1 MTVPRSRVLRRASVL
16 AVGAIALAACGSGG
30 DDASGSGAVA
40 TSPTTTTAATA
51 ADTAAPTPTSADDDA
66 AAAGFGQTFASGQPL
81 GDATFDG
88 HSLDGVD
95 AVVWFWAPWCTVC
108 RAEAPDVA
116 EVAAEYGD
124 RLQIIGVAGRG
135 EVPAMDD
142 FVVETGTA
150 GFIHIADLDG
160 SIWST
165 FGVFAQPAFAFI
177 NDDGSVETFVGSL
190 GKQALTEQIDELLAR

>member
-1 MTVPRSRVLRRASVL
+1 MTVPRSRFLRRASAL
-16 AVGAIALAACGSGG
+16 AVGAIALAACGSDGN
-30 DDASGSGAVA
+30 DASGSGAVA
-40 TSPTTTTAATA
+40 TSPATTPATVAATT
-51 ADTAAPTPTSADDDA
+51 ADTAAPTPTSAD
-66 AAAGFGQTFASGQPL
+66 AAAGFGQTFASGQSL

-88 HSLDGVD
+88 ESLDGVD

-142 FVVETGTA
+142 FVAETGTA
-150 GFIHIADLDG
+150 GFTHVADLDG
-160 SIWST
+160 SIWSS

-190 GKQALTEQIDELLAR
+190 GKQALSEQIDELLAR